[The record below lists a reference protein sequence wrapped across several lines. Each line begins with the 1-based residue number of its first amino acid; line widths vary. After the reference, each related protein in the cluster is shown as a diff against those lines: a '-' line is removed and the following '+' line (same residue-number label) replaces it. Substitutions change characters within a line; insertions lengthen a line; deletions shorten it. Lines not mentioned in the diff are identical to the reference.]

1 MSKSSRRHSII
12 GTCPNCVFNYSLI
25 CLSLRY
31 RTQLSGFLL
40 EQKIQSRHN
49 YFSHFTMVQKHFII
63 QEEIVKCVSVAVTT
77 LQTLILRQITGN
89 GVQMLQEI

>member
-1 MSKSSRRHSII
+1 
-12 GTCPNCVFNYSLI
+12 
-25 CLSLRY
+25 
-31 RTQLSGFLL
+31 
-40 EQKIQSRHN
+40 
-49 YFSHFTMVQKHFII
+49 MVQKHFII